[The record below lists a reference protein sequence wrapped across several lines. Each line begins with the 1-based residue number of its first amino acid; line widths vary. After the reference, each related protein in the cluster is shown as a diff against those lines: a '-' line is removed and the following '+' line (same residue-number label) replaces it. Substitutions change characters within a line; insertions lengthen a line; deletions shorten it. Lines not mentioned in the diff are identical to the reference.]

1 MKKFCLLALCS
12 LFLFTGC
19 GEKKKEKAW
28 YLNFEATPFKWE
40 QSSTGLAIA
49 VADITNTS
57 PKKCNS
63 IAIDLI
69 YKRNG
74 TEIHKTCLEWP
85 KFDNGE
91 TFTAKCMYIGDY
103 EDIITKFKIKI
114 VNIKC
119 RDDEL

>member
-1 MKKFCLLALCS
+1 MKKFSLLALCS

-114 VNIKC
+114 ANIKC